1 VIGIRSMTGFGSAAR
16 EAEEMRAT
24 ATARSL
30 NHRYLDVTVH
40 VPRRLQP
47 LESEVKEAV
56 GRVVGRGRV
65 EVSLQATL
73 AEGPSETVVP
83 SRALVGSLV
92 RALRDMQNEFG
103 LEGGVA
109 VSDLVRFPGA
119 LERTEG
125 ATELSAETKQTLL
138 GLVGQALAGL
148 DAMRRAEGERLGQE
162 LDRALG
168 VIEEAA
174 SGIERRAAETLE
186 ERQEALREKV
196 QSVAGDLGL
205 EDGRVYQEVVK
216 AVERHDVAE
225 EVQRLRSH
233 AAMARELL
241 EGGDGP
247 AGKRL
252 DFLAQELM
260 REANTIGSKVAD
272 AVQVQT
278 VVGLKAEIERLREQ
292 VQNIE

>member
-1 VIGIRSMTGFGSAAR
+1 MIRSMTGFGSAGL
-16 EAEEMRAT
+16 ETEEIRA
-24 ATARSL
+24 AVSARSL

-40 VPRRLQP
+40 LPRRLQP
-47 LESEVKEAV
+47 LEAEVKDAV
-56 GRVVGRGRV
+56 GRAVRRGRV
-65 EVSLQATL
+65 ELSLQATL
-73 AEGPSETVVP
+73 AEGSSETVVP
-83 SRALVGSLV
+83 SRTLVASLA

-119 LERTEG
+119 LERTETS
-125 ATELSAETKQTLL
+125 TEVSAEARQALV
-138 GLVGQALAGL
+138 GLVDEALSGL
-148 DAMRRAEGERLGQE
+148 DAMRRSEGGRLRSE
-162 LDRALG
+162 LERALG
-168 VIEEAA
+168 AIEGAA
-174 SGIERRAAETLE
+174 QAVEERAAATLE
-186 ERQEALREKV
+186 ERQESLRERV
-196 QSVAGDLGL
+196 QTLVGDVGL
-205 EDGRVYQEVVK
+205 EDGRLYQEVVRS
-216 AVERHDVAE
+216 VERHDVAE

-233 AAMARELL
+233 ATMARELV
-241 EGGDGP
+241 GGDDGP

-292 VQNIE
+292 VQNVE